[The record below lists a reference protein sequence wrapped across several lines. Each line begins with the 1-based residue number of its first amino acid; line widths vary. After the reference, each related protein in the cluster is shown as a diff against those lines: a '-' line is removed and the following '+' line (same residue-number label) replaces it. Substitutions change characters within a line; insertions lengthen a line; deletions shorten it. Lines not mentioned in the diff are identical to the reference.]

1 MHAVCRGWVS
11 KQDENALQVKMEMPG
26 ITVEHVKMWAYPK
39 GLLIKG
45 EGDAAAQA
53 QHPALYTGRIGLSL
67 DAFEVDQA

>member
-1 MHAVCRGWVS
+1 
-11 KQDENALQVKMEMPG
+11 MEMPG

-67 DAFEVDQA
+67 DAFEVDQT